1 MVHMDDKGGQGLVA
15 MQKLWD
21 RHLHKQMKP
30 ILQGL
35 GVILL
40 SQAGNMHEQGWLR
53 SSTIQCGWYR
63 SSKALCYLDRLCT

>member
-21 RHLHKQMKP
+21 RHLHKHMKP

-35 GVILL
+35 GVTLL
-40 SQAGNMHEQGWLR
+40 SQAGNMQN
-53 SSTIQCGWYR
+53 
-63 SSKALCYLDRLCT
+63 KAGYALQPCSVAGTAVPKLCTT